1 MVNDP
6 FETNQWI
13 VWGRAPKRKGDEV
26 EPGRLFLKEENYFF
40 LFTAALKAAPAEN
53 LGTVAAAIFKGSPVR
68 GFLPLRAAR
77 LAALKV
83 PKPIN

>member
-1 MVNDP
+1 MDLWTPGNKSR
-6 FETNQWI
+6 I
-13 VWGRAPKRKGDEV
+13 KKGGEV
-26 EPGRLFLKEENYFF
+26 EPGRPRMQEENYFF